1 MEKIIDVP
9 QKSDMGN
16 GFGHIANATNQRLEE
31 ALNWIKNNTKTWG
44 TIIIYRKGDIVRKF
58 DYNLYNDNQFY
69 HHLSGWEYDFLI
81 DKIDFIYCFMG
92 EDYDIY
98 LK

>member
-31 ALNWIKNNTKTWG
+31 ALN
-44 TIIIYRKGDIVRKF
+44 
-58 DYNLYNDNQFY
+58 
-69 HHLSGWEYDFLI
+69 
-81 DKIDFIYCFMG
+81 
-92 EDYDIY
+92 
-98 LK
+98 